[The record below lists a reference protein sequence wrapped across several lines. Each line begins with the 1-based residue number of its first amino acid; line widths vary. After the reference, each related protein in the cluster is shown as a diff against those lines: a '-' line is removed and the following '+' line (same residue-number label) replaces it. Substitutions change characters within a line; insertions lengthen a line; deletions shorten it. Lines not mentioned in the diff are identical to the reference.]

1 MTPPAPSLPP
11 AGGARGQASGQGRG
25 SATGDDHSD
34 ALFGPELFT
43 VDREPVDESVP
54 AAIDPVVEPAIQA
67 AAPKVV
73 VKRSKRRRRTVSAY
87 RDGDTTVVLM
97 PASIS
102 RADEAQWVDEMLQR
116 LDRSEARR
124 RPSDDELLARAQRLA
139 KQYLPR
145 DVSPRSVRWVTN
157 QQQRWGSCTPADGTI
172 RLSHRL
178 KGMPEYV
185 IDYVLV
191 HELVHL
197 LVPDHGPRFVALM
210 DAYPMAERARGYLE
224 GWTSAP
230 AQRESSPSESPS
242 SSDGCSSDT

>member
-1 MTPPAPSLPP
+1 MTPLSPSLPP
-11 AGGARGQASGQGRG
+11 AEGARGRANGRG
-25 SATGDDHSD
+25 RSEGNGD
-34 ALFGPELFT
+34 ALFGPELFA
-43 VDREPVDESVP
+43 VDAEPVAP
-54 AAIDPVVEPAIQA
+54 P
-67 AAPKVV
+67 APKVV

-124 RPSDDELLARAQRLA
+124 RPSDDELLVRARRLA

-145 DVSPRSVRWVTN
+145 EVTPRSVRWVTN

-197 LVPDHGPRFVALM
+197 LVPDHGPRFVELM
-210 DAYPMAERARGYLE
+210 DAYPMAERARGFLE

-230 AQRESSPSESPS
+230 GQRDASPEAPS
-242 SSDGCSSDT
+242 SSCD

>member
-1 MTPPAPSLPP
+1 MTPPASSLPP
-11 AGGARGQASGQGRG
+11 SDGQYP
-25 SATGDDHSD
+25 D
-34 ALFGPELFT
+34 ALFGPDLLGPDLFA
-43 VDREPVDESVP
+43 EGAAADEQGP
-54 AAIDPVVEPAIQA
+54 AATAA
-67 AAPKVV
+67 SAAPKVV

-102 RADEAQWVDEMLQR
+102 RADEARWVDDMLQR

-124 RPSDDELLARAQRLA
+124 RPSDDELLVRARRLA

-145 DVSPRSVRWVTN
+145 EVVPRSVRWVTN

-197 LVPDHGPRFVALM
+197 LVPDHGPKFVALM
-210 DAYPMAERARGYLE
+210 DAYPMAERARGFLE
-224 GWTSAP
+224 GWTAAPRHDP
-230 AQRESSPSESPS
+230 AQRDASPEAS
-242 SSDGCSSDT
+242 SSSCD